1 MAGSNRSGDLKDAQ
15 RSIPLGTVCATL
27 ATSLLYILS
36 TLLFGAVSERGIL
49 SAKNE
54 ILFTAVVSWPSEYV
68 VRVGI
73 VLSSFGAGLQ
83 SLTGAP
89 RLLQAIANDNLIPAL
104 HWFRGAGEPR
114 RALLCTFCICFGC
127 VMVGNLDPL
136 SPLITMFFLL
146 CYTAVNAS
154 VLIQEWLRPPNW
166 RPRFRYYHP
175 ATAMLGL
182 CLCLFI
188 MFASEFNRFCA
199 IPIGVILLI
208 CALYKY
214 IEHRKVAA
222 QWGDSMRGLR
232 YQRARNALLELEKL
246 GEVRHTKNWR
256 PQVLPF
262 CNA

>member
-1 MAGSNRSGDLKDAQ
+1 
-15 RSIPLGTVCATL
+15 
-27 ATSLLYILS
+27 
-36 TLLFGAVSERGIL
+36 
-49 SAKNE
+49 
-54 ILFTAVVSWPSEYV
+54 
-68 VRVGI
+68 
-73 VLSSFGAGLQ
+73 
-83 SLTGAP
+83 
-89 RLLQAIANDNLIPAL
+89 
-104 HWFRGAGEPR
+104 
-114 RALLCTFCICFGC
+114 
-127 VMVGNLDPL
+127 MVGNLDPL

-175 ATAMLGL
+175 ATALLGL

-208 CALYKY
+208 CVLYKY

-256 PQVLPF
+256 PQVLLF
-262 CNA
+262 CKAGYDGMVRQP

>member
-89 RLLQAIANDNLIPAL
+89 RLLQAIANDNLIPIL
-104 HWFRGAGEPR
+104 RPFQGTGEPR
-114 RALLCTFCICFGC
+114 RPLALTVLICAGCIAS
-127 VMVGNLDPL
+127 GNVNSVAPI
-136 SPLITMFFLL
+136 ITMFFLL
-146 CYTAVNAS
+146 CYAFVNFAC
-154 VLIQEWLRPPNW
+154 LLQDILKEPNW
-166 RPRFRYYHP
+166 RPRFRFYHP
-175 ATAMLGL
+175 AISFCGL
-182 CLCLFI
+182 VLCLFI
-188 MFASEFNRFCA
+188 MFFTRWY
-199 IPIGVILLI
+199 V
-208 CALYKY
+208 AL
-214 IEHRKVAA
+214 A
-222 QWGDSMRGLR
+222 WG
-232 YQRARNALLELEKL
+232 Y
-246 GEVRHTKNWR
+246 
-256 PQVLPF
+256 P
-262 CNA
+262 